1 VPGRYPRALIADDL
15 AAHRQLLT
23 AILESQGLEVQA
35 VADGIQAVE
44 LAKSVTFNLILMD
57 VSMPL
62 LDGLAATRLIREH
75 EAAAARPR
83 ANIVIVTSHGDQAD
97 IQRSLDVGADA
108 HVTKP
113 VNLLEIIEAIGASR
127 HPGDAVL
134 SIKWRDGMEIDHG
147 VIDEDH
153 KTLIAII
160 NEFLDPAHDDMT
172 RSSRALDDLRHYASV
187 HFAREEALQQAV
199 LYPES
204 AAHRRQHQA
213 LFRQL
218 LAIRGQFE
226 QLTARP
232 AEGASETAAQ
242 GPSAASTKAQIGGLL
257 QQWLFNHII
266 GSDFRMRPFAKA
278 IEAQAGGVGSLA
290 LAVAAAERA
299 EVKPANWV

>member
-1 VPGRYPRALIADDL
+1 MADCYARALVADDL

-23 AILESQGLEVQA
+23 AILESQGMEVQT
-35 VADGIQAVE
+35 VADGREAVT
-44 LAKSVTFNLILMD
+44 LAKSVAFNLILMD
-57 VSMPL
+57 VSMPI
-62 LDGLAATRLIREH
+62 LDGLAATRLIRNH
-75 EAAAARPR
+75 EAAAGRPP
-83 ANIVIVTSHGDQAD
+83 ANIVMVTSHGDQAD
-97 IQRSLDVGADA
+97 IQRSLDAGADA

-127 HPGDAVL
+127 HPSADVL

-160 NEFLDPAHDDMT
+160 NQFLDTANDDLT
-172 RSSRALDDLRHYASV
+172 RSGRALEALGRYASV

-199 LYPES
+199 HYPER
-204 AAHRRQHQA
+204 AVHQRQHQA

-218 LAIRGQFE
+218 LAIRSQFE

-232 AEGASETAAQ
+232 DTSASQTADQ
-242 GPSAASTKAQIGGLL
+242 GPSIASTKAQIGGLL

-278 IEAQAGGVGSLA
+278 IDAQAGTLSSLP